1 MRRNSLRCA
10 PFVPPTVSCVLAP
23 ARTCLRQA
31 PPTSRGRG
39 PATSAASGC
48 LTSTLHTLPGQKV
61 STPIRNSPPT
71 SSKRLRGYVLTCFQW
86 FPTFV
91 FQNPNE
97 SKMETKEMVIS
108 AQAAKLYERTWARFN
123 QMLSIIPT
131 MTLRS
136 LCRDS
141 RVNYCGM
148 QEWMAQHGYAEPE
161 RADTGKGRASDPI
174 GTSEENPTFLQLNPV
189 SLPQSM
195 AHDILRQVSIT
206 FSEGTVLTL
215 QECSPEGVVSL
226 LDTYARRRSAMEGAC
241 LR

>member
-1 MRRNSLRCA
+1 MVINALQNWLWHRPAQRR
-10 PFVPPTVSCVLAP
+10 
-23 ARTCLRQA
+23 
-31 PPTSRGRG
+31 
-39 PATSAASGC
+39 
-48 LTSTLHTLPGQKV
+48 
-61 STPIRNSPPT
+61 
-71 SSKRLRGYVLTCFQW
+71 KRLRSYVLTCFHRLR
-86 FPTFV
+86 TFV

-226 LDTYARRRSAMEGAC
+226 LDTYARRRSAMEGTC

>member
-1 MRRNSLRCA
+1 MQPSGLGLVMISFGNMVMSRRQLLLKRYRSDEFRWRFPIILISIFPHSWTRGKPCVPRFRA
-10 PFVPPTVSCVLAP
+10 FV
-23 ARTCLRQA
+23 
-31 PPTSRGRG
+31 G
-39 PATSAASGC
+39 
-48 LTSTLHTLPGQKV
+48 
-61 STPIRNSPPT
+61 
-71 SSKRLRGYVLTCFQW
+71 KRLRGYVLTCFHW

-123 QMLSIIPT
+123 QMSSIIPT

-226 LDTYARRRSAMEGAC
+226 LDTYARRRSAMEGTC